1 MSMELGW
8 LLAALVLVIVEL
20 LTGTF
25 FLLILGIAAGIG
37 SLVAWQG
44 GAFWVQAL
52 AAAVAAVA
60 GSLLLVKR
68 KKSSPGPAAEN
79 QMDLGQTVVLTAWV
93 SQAQRIARVR
103 YRDADWDAEVLGTD
117 HVEPGAVLYVKA
129 VEGSRLKVSSSRTG

>member
-44 GAFWVQAL
+44 GEFWAQAL
-52 AAAVAAVA
+52 AASGAAVT
-60 GSLLLVKR
+60 GTILLLKR
-68 KKSSPGPAAEN
+68 KKSSPGQEPEN
-79 QMDLGQTVVLTAWV
+79 QMDRGQTVVHTAWI

-117 HVEPGAVLYVKA
+117 PVEPGAVLYVNA
-129 VEGSRLKVSSSRTG
+129 VEGSRLKVSSSRNG